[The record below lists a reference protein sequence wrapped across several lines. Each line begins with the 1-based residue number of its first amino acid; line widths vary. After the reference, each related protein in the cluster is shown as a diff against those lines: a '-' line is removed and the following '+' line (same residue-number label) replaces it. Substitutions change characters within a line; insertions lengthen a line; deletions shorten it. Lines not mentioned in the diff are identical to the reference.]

1 MVDVFHF
8 TCHFYYKS
16 PPQKFKLDLYGY
28 EVPEEASK
36 LLTKRVARSRLS
48 LGRRSCRYF
57 SSLACPCVCRKWLSF
72 KCLSYRRNADRP
84 SDEEVSPV
92 GLSVVFSAF
101 WNGMPYA
108 CVSCYGS
115 DRHGLHH
122 RICFSDAGTNSLT
135 ILVEVPVKPLH
146 AFPQ

>member
-72 KCLSYRRNADRP
+72 KCLSYD
-84 SDEEVSPV
+84 SHTTMIISCIFKLFLIE
-92 GLSVVFSAF
+92 
-101 WNGMPYA
+101 GMQI
-108 CVSCYGS
+108 V
-115 DRHGLHH
+115 RLMKK
-122 RICFSDAGTNSLT
+122 FL
-135 ILVEVPVKPLH
+135 L
-146 AFPQ
+146 